1 MAHLKNDMNPHHES
15 SSLLQCYNLTKIYTM
30 RNTTLPVLKGVHL
43 SVKRGEI
50 VIIKGKSGVGKT
62 TLLEIL
68 GGLARYNSG
77 SVRFDNCYLEKLSG
91 EELTRLR
98 REKMSIIFQ
107 NFNLIPSW
115 TVLENIEAA
124 LMHRGLSKSF
134 RRKKVKMLYN
144 DLGLEEKSDYL
155 PSELSIGQ
163 QQRVAIARALVNDP
177 ILLLADEPT
186 GEVDSETAQNII
198 SYLFSLVKKKNV
210 ALLVTTHGNFPLKSV
225 DRILHLEDGII
236 QPK

>member
-1 MAHLKNDMNPHHES
+1 MNLHHENN
-15 SSLLQCYNLTKIYTM
+15 SLLQCCNLAKNYTI
-30 RNTTLPVLKGVHL
+30 RNNTLPVLKGVNL
-43 SVKRGEI
+43 SMKRGEI
-50 VIIKGKSGVGKT
+50 VVVKGKSGVGKT

-77 SVRFDNCYLEKLSG
+77 SVRFDNCYLEKLTG
-91 EELTRLR
+91 EGLTQLR
-98 REKMSIIFQ
+98 REKISIIFQ
-107 NFNLIPSW
+107 NFNLISSW
-115 TVLENIEAA
+115 TVLENIEGV
-124 LMHRGLSKSF
+124 LMNRGLSKSF
-134 RRKKVKMLYN
+134 RYKKIKMLYN

-186 GEVDSETAQNII
+186 GELDSETAQNII
-198 SYLFSLVKKKNV
+198 SYLFSLAKKKNV

>member
-1 MAHLKNDMNPHHES
+1 MNPHHENS
-15 SSLLQCYNLTKIYTM
+15 PLLQCCNLTKNYTI
-30 RNTTLPVLKGVHL
+30 RNHTLPVLKGVNL
-43 SVKRGEI
+43 SLKRGEI
-50 VIIKGKSGVGKT
+50 VVIKGKSGVGKT

-68 GGLARYNSG
+68 GGLARYDSG
-77 SVRFDNCYLEKLSG
+77 SVRFDNCHLEKLSG
-91 EELTRLR
+91 EELTQLR
-98 REKMSIIFQ
+98 REKIGIIFQ

-124 LMHRGLSKSF
+124 SMHRGLSKSF
-134 RRKKVKMLYN
+134 RHKKVKMLYN

-155 PSELSIGQ
+155 PFEISIGQ

-186 GEVDSETAQNII
+186 GEIDSETAQNII
-198 SYLFSLVKKKNV
+198 FYLLSLVKKKNV
-210 ALLVTTHGNFPLKSV
+210 ALLVTTHGNFPLDSA

-236 QPK
+236 QHK